1 MKSNPEQISVEN
13 LFNEYKY
20 IVPIYQRNYAW
31 KKEEIEQL
39 IFDIYKTDG
48 TYYLGN
54 LIVNHNQDDL
64 YEVIDGQQR
73 LTTLFLLKKFLGCEF
88 SSASLCFESRDK
100 SNRTLSKIDDNYS
113 ELNFDE
119 IVNGYKILYFY
130 FITNKIEI
138 EDFKNKLKNVSLVQ
152 VQVPKGIDLNHY
164 FEVMNT
170 RGEQLELHEIL
181 KAKILKLFEKDID
194 SYGKGAMIWDACS
207 DMNSYVQMNFSK
219 DVRNALFSG
228 DWSSFSVTDFNDLV
242 SKININEKDT
252 DKKSLLDI
260 IKENKIKSEQI
271 NTDDDE
277 NERFESAISFPN
289 FLLQVNA
296 VMQSNKDEKESLSDK
311 NFLKKFECIDSKK
324 CAEEF
329 LFNLLKLRVL
339 FDKYIIKR
347 EYAKTYKETGKWSLQ
362 KLEKYTY
369 ENKNKYS
376 PKYKATYSTTDN
388 VDEDSDDNKR
398 LRTLQSCLRVTYT
411 SPRTMYWITETLIEL
426 NKNENTDLIGLLE
439 RYCVEKLKGANYK
452 TKSGFEFERI
462 VFTYLDYLLY
472 RDGYKSEKNENFQF
486 QFRNSI
492 EHFQPQNPIDECKKW
507 ENDGKQDILNS
518 FGNLALITVSGNSK
532 FSNLDPI
539 SKIKSYPSVIEQSL
553 KLQVMKK
560 MIGNGTWT
568 KELVQNHSKEMFDIL
583 DKEMV
588 IDDVHNATKK
598 RC

>member
-1 MKSNPEQISVEN
+1 
-13 LFNEYKY
+13 
-20 IVPIYQRNYAW
+20 
-31 KKEEIEQL
+31 
-39 IFDIYKTDG
+39 
-48 TYYLGN
+48 
-54 LIVNHNQDDL
+54 
-64 YEVIDGQQR
+64 
-73 LTTLFLLKKFLGCEF
+73 
-88 SSASLCFESRDK
+88 
-100 SNRTLSKIDDNYS
+100 
-113 ELNFDE
+113 
-119 IVNGYKILYFY
+119 
-130 FITNKIEI
+130 
-138 EDFKNKLKNVSLVQ
+138 
-152 VQVPKGIDLNHY
+152 
-164 FEVMNT
+164 
-170 RGEQLELHEIL
+170 
-181 KAKILKLFEKDID
+181 
-194 SYGKGAMIWDACS
+194 MIWDACA
-207 DMNSYVQMNFSK
+207 DMNSYVQMNFNTT
-219 DVRNALFSG
+219 VRNALFSG
-228 DWSSFSVTDFNDLV
+228 DWSSFNADDFNDLV

-260 IKENKIKSEQI
+260 IKENKIKSKQI

-277 NERFESAISFPN
+277 NERFESAIDFPN

-296 VMQSNKDEKESLSDK
+296 VIQRNNDEKESLSDK
-311 NFLKKFECIDSKK
+311 NFLDKFKWINSKENTEK
-324 CAEEF
+324 F

-439 RYCVEKLKGANYK
+439 RYCVKKLNGSDYK
-452 TKSGFEFERI
+452 NQSGFRFERI

-472 RDGYKSEKNENFQF
+472 RDGYKSKKINENFQF

-492 EHFQPQNPIDECKKW
+492 EHFQPQNPIDESKKW
-507 ENDGKQDILNS
+507 ENDGEQDILNS

-539 SKIKSYPSVIEQSL
+539 SKIKSYPSIIKQSL
-553 KLQVMKK
+553 KLQVMAN
-560 MIGNGTWT
+560 MIVNGEWT
-568 KELVQNHSKEMFDIL
+568 MELAKEHQKEMFEIL
-583 DKEMV
+583 DEEV
-588 IDDVHNATKK
+588 RQYDVHNATKK
-598 RC
+598 DADNAYS